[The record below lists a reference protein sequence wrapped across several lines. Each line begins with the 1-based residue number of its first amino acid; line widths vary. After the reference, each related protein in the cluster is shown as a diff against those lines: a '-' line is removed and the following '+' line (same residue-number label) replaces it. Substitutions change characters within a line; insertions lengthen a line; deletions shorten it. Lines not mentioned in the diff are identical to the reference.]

1 LQPVI
6 SRNAHEEVAAMNI
19 HPGRNL
25 SEAAYDQIKSDVFE
39 FRRLPGDRFTE
50 NEIARELGM
59 SRTPV
64 REALNRLAQEGHL
77 SVVARSGWMVRPLD
91 FALFDQL
98 YDARIV
104 LELAAVRRLC
114 EQECADALVPLRDI
128 WLVPVAAR
136 LTDERVVAALDEQF
150 HERLVVATGNL
161 VMAQMHREVTERIRI
176 MRRLDFSDAD
186 RVAAT
191 YDEHGQLLR
200 SILRRKSDHACL
212 LLRSHIETSKRA
224 VRKITLHR
232 MFMARHGAVPP
243 DPLPGGAAMIGAGS
257 EGKTSGMPPRPGRM
271 RPAATPATAGRRGA
285 ARPVGQAV

>member
-1 LQPVI
+1 MTPLHGA
-6 SRNAHEEVAAMNI
+6 N
-19 HPGRNL
+19 PGQNL
-25 SEAAYDQIKSDVFE
+25 SEAAYEQIKRDVFE

-50 NEIARELGM
+50 NEIARQLGM

-98 YDARIV
+98 YDTRIV

-114 EQECADALVPLRDI
+114 EQESADALAPLRDI
-128 WLVPVAAR
+128 WLVPAAAR
-136 LTDERVVAALDEQF
+136 LTDERAVAALDEQF
-150 HERLVVATGNL
+150 HEVLVVATGNL

-176 MRRLDFSDAD
+176 IRRLDFTDAG
-186 RVAAT
+186 RVAST
-191 YDEHGQLLR
+191 YDEHAQLLR
-200 SILRRKSDHACL
+200 SILRRKGDHACL

-232 MFMARHGAVPP
+232 LFMARSTVSAPIEVVPAVAALIAGPVP
-243 DPLPGGAAMIGAGS
+243 VDAARGTQSAAARSRRGAA
-257 EGKTSGMPPRPGRM
+257 
-271 RPAATPATAGRRGA
+271 ATAGRAAGRVGRAGA
-285 ARPVGQAV
+285 PRPTGQTV

>member
-1 LQPVI
+1 
-6 SRNAHEEVAAMNI
+6 MNI

-232 MFMARHGAVPP
+232 MFMARHGAVPL
-243 DPLPGGAAMIGAGS
+243 DPLPGGAAMIDAGS

-271 RPAATPATAGRRGA
+271 RPGATPATAGRRGA

>member
-1 LQPVI
+1 MILP
-6 SRNAHEEVAAMNI
+6 
-19 HPGRNL
+19 PGQGPGQNL
-25 SEAAYDQIKSDVFE
+25 SEAAYDQIKRDVFE

-50 NEIARELGM
+50 NEVARALGM

-91 FALFDQL
+91 FAMFDQL

-114 EQECADALVPLRDI
+114 EQESAEALGPLRDI
-128 WLVPVAAR
+128 WLVPAASR
-136 LTDERVVAALDEQF
+136 LTDERAVAALDEQF
-150 HERLVVATGNL
+150 HELLVVATGNL

-176 MRRLDFSDAD
+176 IRRLDFTDAG
-186 RVAAT
+186 RVTAT
-191 YDEHGQLLR
+191 YDEHAQVLR
-200 SILRRKSDHACL
+200 SILRRKADHACM

-232 MFMARHGAVPP
+232 LFLARNA
-243 DPLPGGAAMIGAGS
+243 
-257 EGKTSGMPPRPGRM
+257 GMPPLPAVPAVAAILSGRASAGATTDEP
-271 RPAATPATAGRRGA
+271 RAAAKSRRAVAATAGRA
-285 ARPVGQAV
+285 AGSAGRTGTPRPAGQPV

>member
-1 LQPVI
+1 MSPVPGQ
-6 SRNAHEEVAAMNI
+6 
-19 HPGRNL
+19 HPGLNL
-25 SEAAYDQIKSDVFE
+25 SESAYEQIKRDVFE

-98 YDARIV
+98 YDTRIV

-114 EQECADALVPLRDI
+114 EQENAGALGPLRDI
-128 WLVPVAAR
+128 WLVPAASR
-136 LTDERVVAALDEQF
+136 LVDERAVAALDEQF
-150 HERLVVATGNL
+150 HELLVVATGNL

-176 MRRLDFSDAD
+176 IRRLDFTDAA
-186 RVAAT
+186 RVTAT
-191 YDEHGQLLR
+191 YDEHAQLLR
-200 SILRRKSDHACL
+200 SILRRKADHACL

-232 MFMARHGAVPP
+232 LFMARSAGSTPIAAVPAVAAVIAGGVP
-243 DPLPGGAAMIGAGS
+243 TAGGRTAPAVVAKPGRSGAA
-257 EGKTSGMPPRPGRM
+257 GR
-271 RPAATPATAGRRGA
+271 TAGRAGRAGA
-285 ARPVGQAV
+285 PRPAEQPV

>member
-1 LQPVI
+1 MSSPAGQ
-6 SRNAHEEVAAMNI
+6 H
-19 HPGRNL
+19 L
-25 SEAAYDQIKSDVFE
+25 SEAAYEQIRRDVFD

-50 NEIARELGM
+50 NEVARELGM

-98 YDARIV
+98 YDTRIV

-114 EQECADALVPLRDI
+114 EQENAEALGPLRDA
-128 WLVPVAAR
+128 WLVPAASR
-136 LTDERVVAALDEQF
+136 LSDERAVAALDEQF

-161 VMAQMHREVTERIRI
+161 VMAQMHREVTERIRLI
-176 MRRLDFSDAD
+176 RRLDFTDAG

-191 YDEHGQLLR
+191 YDEHAQLLR

-212 LLRSHIETSKRA
+212 LLKSHIEASKHA

-232 MFMARHGAVPP
+232 LFMARNAGEPAVPECAGQGVHGAPR
-243 DPLPGGAAMIGAGS
+243 GS
-257 EGKTSGMPPRPGRM
+257 SPRM
-271 RPAATPATAGRRGA
+271 VCQT
-285 ARPVGQAV
+285 V